1 MKVRCP
7 HCRSDVNAPRDVIAE
22 HKTRATY
29 FSPGRICT
37 GSGTDAIA
45 AAISET
51 EESMRRDRDRIA
63 RRREEIADCEKC
75 LVELEAS
82 VAKAEKKLAALRK
95 KLAAK
100 GGAQ

>member
-22 HKTRATY
+22 HKRAKFY
-29 FSPGRICT
+29 GVNVRCE
-37 GSGTDAIA
+37 GSGLDALPVAIA
-45 AAISET
+45 DAERVIGDSRCRVEAY
-51 EESMRRDRDRIA
+51 
-63 RRREEIADCEKC
+63 REEIRD
-75 LVELEAS
+75 LEEWISKNNAEI
-82 VAKAEKKLAALRK
+82 AKAEKKLAALRK